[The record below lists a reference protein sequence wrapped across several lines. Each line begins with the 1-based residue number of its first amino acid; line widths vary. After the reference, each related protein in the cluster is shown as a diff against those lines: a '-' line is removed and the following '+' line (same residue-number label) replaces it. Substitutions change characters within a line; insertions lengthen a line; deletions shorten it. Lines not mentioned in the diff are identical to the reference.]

1 MPVVTFDYND
11 FINLLGHK
19 ISKKELIERLPMIG
33 ADLDKVEDDEIS
45 IEFFPDR
52 PDLASV
58 EGIVRASRAFF
69 KFKTGLKKY
78 EVKKSDI
85 VTNVESSVK

>member
-11 FINLLGHK
+11 FISLLKHK
-19 ISKKELIERLPMIG
+19 ISKKELIKRLPMIG
-33 ADLDKVEDDEIS
+33 ADLDKIEDDEIS

-58 EGIVRASRAFF
+58 EGIARASRAFF
-69 KFKTGLKKY
+69 EFLK
-78 EVKKSDI
+78 I
-85 VTNVESSVK
+85 RMM